1 MPTGVI
7 IALIIIGVLVVGL
20 VVLYIVGRK
29 LQKKQEAA
37 QEQMQANAQTTSLFV
52 IKKERV
58 RIKDAGFPQIVL
70 DQTPKYL
77 RRSKVPTVKAKVG
90 PRIMTFMCDEK
101 AFGVL
106 PEKRE
111 VKCVINGIYIMEAK
125 WARGGLLVPE
135 GKKTFRQKLA
145 EKYSKLR
152 KQEADAEAGKK
163 GKKNKGETPD
173 TGKKNKGE
181 TTPVDTG
188 KKKKK

>member
-1 MPTGVI
+1 MPTGLI
-7 IALIIIGVLVVGL
+7 IALIIIGVLVAGL

-29 LQKKQEAA
+29 LQKKQDAA

-58 RIKDAGFPQIVL
+58 RLKDAGFPQIVI

-77 RRSKVPTVKAKVG
+77 RRSKVPTVKAKIG

-101 AFGVL
+101 AFAVL

-135 GKKTFRQKLA
+135 GKKTFRQKLT
-145 EKYSKLR
+145 EKYANLKKKS
-152 KQEADAEAGKK
+152 EPEDTGKK
-163 GKKNKGETPD
+163 GKKNKDAADSAAPA
-173 TGKKNKGE
+173 KKSK
-181 TTPVDTG
+181 
-188 KKKKK
+188 

>member
-1 MPTGVI
+1 M
-7 IALIIIGVLVVGL
+7 AGL

-29 LQKKQEAA
+29 LQKKQDAA
-37 QEQMQANAQTTSLFV
+37 QEQMQASAQTTSLFV
-52 IKKERV
+52 IKKDRV
-58 RIKDAGFPQIVL
+58 RIKDAGFPQIVI

-77 RRSKVPTVKAKVG
+77 RRSKVPTVKAKIG

-101 AFGVL
+101 AFAVL

-145 EKYSKLR
+145 DKYAAMR
-152 KQEADAEAGKK
+152 KKSEPADEGKK
-163 GKKNKGETPD
+163 GKKAKGADEAPA
-173 TGKKNKGE
+173 KKSK
-181 TTPVDTG
+181 
-188 KKKKK
+188 

>member
-1 MPTGVI
+1 M
-7 IALIIIGVLVVGL
+7 GL

-29 LQKKQEAA
+29 LQKKQDAA
-37 QEQMQANAQTTSLFV
+37 QEQMQASAQTTSLFV

-77 RRSKVPTVKAKVG
+77 RRSKVPTVKAKIGTNYG
-90 PRIMTFMCDEK
+90 PKIMTFMCDEK
-101 AFGVL
+101 AFSVL

-145 EKYSKLR
+145 EKYSKL
-152 KQEADAEAGKK
+152 KKEEKDATQGKK
-163 GKKNKGETPD
+163 DKKDKKSNGNETAPAA
-173 TGKKNKGE
+173 
-181 TTPVDTG
+181 P
-188 KKKKK
+188 KKKSK

>member
-7 IALIIIGVLVVGL
+7 IALIIIGVLVAGL

-29 LQKKQEAA
+29 LQKKQDAA
-37 QEQMQANAQTTSLFV
+37 QEQMQASAQTTSIFV
-52 IKKERV
+52 IKKDRV
-58 RIKDAGFPQIVL
+58 RIKDAGFPQIVI

-77 RRSKVPTVKAKVG
+77 RRSKVPTVKAKVNS
-90 PRIMTFMCDEK
+90 RIMTLMCDEK
-101 AFGVL
+101 AFAVL

-145 EKYSKLR
+145 DKYTSLKKQNGQAEENKKSKRR
-152 KQEADAEAGKK
+152 K
-163 GKKNKGETPD
+163 
-173 TGKKNKGE
+173 
-181 TTPVDTG
+181 
-188 KKKKK
+188 

>member
-1 MPTGVI
+1 MPTWGIVV
-7 IALIIIGVLVVGL
+7 LIVMGVLLAGL
-20 VVLYIVGRK
+20 VALYFVGRK
-29 LQKKQEAA
+29 LQKKQDAA

-52 IKKERV
+52 IKKDRV
-58 RIKDAGFPQIVL
+58 RIKDAGFPQIVI

-77 RRSKVPTVKAKVG
+77 RRSKVPTVKAKIG

-101 AFGVL
+101 AFAVL

-145 EKYSKLR
+145 DKYASMRKKEKESEKDSK
-152 KQEADAEAGKK
+152 KSKEKK
-163 GKKNKGETPD
+163 
-173 TGKKNKGE
+173 
-181 TTPVDTG
+181 
-188 KKKKK
+188 

>member
-1 MPTGVI
+1 MPTWGIVV
-7 IALIIIGVLVVGL
+7 LIVMGVLLAGL
-20 VVLYIVGRK
+20 VALYFVGRK
-29 LQKKQEAA
+29 LQKKQDAA

-52 IKKERV
+52 IKKDRV
-58 RIKDAGFPQIVL
+58 RIKDAGFPQIVI

-77 RRSKVPTVKAKVG
+77 RRSKVPTVKAKIG

-101 AFGVL
+101 AFSVL

-145 EKYSKLR
+145 DKYANLKKKS
-152 KQEADAEAGKK
+152 EPEDIGKK
-163 GKKNKGETPD
+163 SKKNKDAADNAAST
-173 TGKKNKGE
+173 KKSK
-181 TTPVDTG
+181 
-188 KKKKK
+188 

>member
-1 MPTGVI
+1 MPTWGI
-7 IALIIIGVLVVGL
+7 IALIIIGVLVAGL

-29 LQKKQEAA
+29 LQKKQDAA
-37 QEQMQANAQTTSLFV
+37 QEQMQASAQTTSLFV
-52 IKKERV
+52 IKKDRV
-58 RIKDAGFPQIVL
+58 RIKDAGFPQIVI

-77 RRSKVPTVKAKVG
+77 RRSKVPTVKAKIG

-101 AFGVL
+101 AFAVL

-145 EKYSKLR
+145 DKYAAMR
-152 KQEADAEAGKK
+152 KKSEPGDEGKK
-163 GKKNKGETPD
+163 SKKSK
-173 TGKKNKGE
+173 
-181 TTPVDTG
+181 
-188 KKKKK
+188 

>member
-52 IKKERV
+52 IKKERL
-58 RIKDAGFPQIVL
+58 RIKDAGFPSIVL
-70 DQTPKYL
+70 EQTPKYL
-77 RRSKVPTVKAKVG
+77 RRSKIPTVKAKVG

-101 AFGVL
+101 AFSVL

-111 VKCVINGIYIMEAK
+111 VKCIINGIYIMEAK

-135 GKKTFRQKLA
+135 GKKTFRQKLS
-145 EKYSKLR
+145 EKYASLK
-152 KQEADAEAGKK
+152 KQSDKEDSGKKDKK
-163 GKKNKGETPD
+163 GKGNAKEETPS
-173 TGKKNKGE
+173 KKSK
-181 TTPVDTG
+181 
-188 KKKKK
+188 

>member
-1 MPTGVI
+1 MPTWGIVV
-7 IALIIIGVLVVGL
+7 LIVMGVLLAGL
-20 VVLYIVGRK
+20 VALYFVGRK
-29 LQKKQEAA
+29 LQKKQDAA

-52 IKKERV
+52 IKKDRV
-58 RIKDAGFPQIVL
+58 RIKDAGFPQIVI

-77 RRSKVPTVKAKVG
+77 RRSKVPTVKAKIG

-101 AFGVL
+101 AFSVL

-145 EKYSKLR
+145 DKYANLKKKS
-152 KQEADAEAGKK
+152 EPEDTGKK
-163 GKKNKGETPD
+163 GKKNKDAADSAAPANPS
-173 TGKKNKGE
+173 K
-181 TTPVDTG
+181 
-188 KKKKK
+188 

>member
-1 MPTGVI
+1 MSTPLLIT
-7 IALIIIGVLVVGL
+7 LIIIGVLVVGL
-20 VVLYIVGRK
+20 IVLYIVGRK

-37 QEQMQANAQTTSLFV
+37 QEQMQASAQTTSLFV

-58 RIKDAGFPQIVL
+58 RLKDAGFPQIVV

-77 RRSKVPTVKAKVG
+77 RRSKVPTVKAKIG

-101 AFGVL
+101 AFSVL

-135 GKKTFRQKLA
+135 GKKSFRQKLS
-145 EKYSKLR
+145 EKYASMR
-152 KQEADAEAGKK
+152 KEKQTNDPGKK
-163 GKKNKGETPD
+163 GKKKGKE
-173 TGKKNKGE
+173 E
-181 TTPVDTG
+181 EQASG
-188 KKKKK
+188 KKKK

>member
-1 MPTGVI
+1 MPTWGIVV
-7 IALIIIGVLVVGL
+7 LIVMGVLLAGL
-20 VVLYIVGRK
+20 VALYFVGRK
-29 LQKKQEAA
+29 LQKKQDAA

-52 IKKERV
+52 IKKDRV
-58 RIKDAGFPQIVL
+58 RIKDAGFPQIVI

-77 RRSKVPTVKAKVG
+77 RRSKVPTVKAKIG

-135 GKKTFRQKLA
+135 GKKTFRQKLT
-145 EKYSKLR
+145 EKYANLKKKS
-152 KQEADAEAGKK
+152 EPEDTGKK
-163 GKKNKGETPD
+163 GKKNKDAADSAAPA
-173 TGKKNKGE
+173 KKSK
-181 TTPVDTG
+181 
-188 KKKKK
+188 

>member
-1 MPTGVI
+1 MPTWGIVV
-7 IALIIIGVLVVGL
+7 LIVMGVLLAGL
-20 VVLYIVGRK
+20 VALYFVGRK
-29 LQKKQEAA
+29 LQKKQDAA

-52 IKKERV
+52 IKKDRV
-58 RIKDAGFPQIVL
+58 RIKDAGFPQIVI

-77 RRSKVPTVKAKVG
+77 RRSKVPTVKAKIG

-145 EKYSKLR
+145 DKYSKMR
-152 KQEADAEAGKK
+152 KEQAEV
-163 GKKNKGETPD
+163 TD
-173 TGKKNKGE
+173 TK
-181 TTPVDTG
+181 G
-188 KKKKK
+188 KKKKGAAEEPETTAKKKK

>member
-1 MPTGVI
+1 MPTWGIV
-7 IALIIIGVLVVGL
+7 ALIIIGVLLIGL

-29 LQKKQEAA
+29 LQKKQDAA
-37 QEQMQANAQTTSLFV
+37 QEQMQASAQTTSLFV
-52 IKKERV
+52 IKKDRV
-58 RIKDAGFPQIVL
+58 RIKDAGFPQIVI

-77 RRSKVPTVKAKVG
+77 RRSKVPTVKAKIG

-101 AFGVL
+101 AFAVL

-145 EKYSKLR
+145 DKYASMR
-152 KQEADAEAGKK
+152 KKSEPADEGKK
-163 GKKNKGETPD
+163 SKKSK
-173 TGKKNKGE
+173 
-181 TTPVDTG
+181 
-188 KKKKK
+188 

>member
-1 MPTGVI
+1 MPTGMI

-29 LQKKQEAA
+29 LQKKQDAA
-37 QEQMQANAQTTSLFV
+37 QEQMQAGAQTTSLFV

-58 RIKDAGFPQIVL
+58 RLKDAGFPQIVV

-77 RRSKVPTVKAKVG
+77 RRSKVPTVKAKIG

-101 AFGVL
+101 AFAVL

-111 VKCVINGIYIMEAK
+111 VKCVINGIYIMEAR

-145 EKYSKLR
+145 DKYSKMR
-152 KQEADAEAGKK
+152 KEQAEVESDKK
-163 GKKNKGETPD
+163 GKKKKGAAEEPET
-173 TGKKNKGE
+173 
-181 TTPVDTG
+181 TG
-188 KKKKK
+188 KKKK

>member
-1 MPTGVI
+1 M
-7 IALIIIGVLVVGL
+7 IIIGVLVAGL

-29 LQKKQEAA
+29 LQKKQDAA
-37 QEQMQANAQTTSLFV
+37 QEQMQASAQTTSLFV
-52 IKKERV
+52 IKKDRV
-58 RIKDAGFPQIVL
+58 RIKDAGFPQIVI

-77 RRSKVPTVKAKVG
+77 RRSKVPTVKAKIG

-101 AFGVL
+101 AFAVL

-145 EKYSKLR
+145 DKYAAMR
-152 KQEADAEAGKK
+152 KKSEPADDVKK
-163 GKKNKGETPD
+163 S
-173 TGKKNKGE
+173 
-181 TTPVDTG
+181 
-188 KKKKK
+188 KKKK